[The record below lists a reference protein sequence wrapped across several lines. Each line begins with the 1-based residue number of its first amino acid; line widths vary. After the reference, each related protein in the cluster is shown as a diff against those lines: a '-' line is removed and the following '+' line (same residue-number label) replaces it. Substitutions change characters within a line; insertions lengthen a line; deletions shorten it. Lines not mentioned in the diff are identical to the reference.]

1 MASETMERRVVVLK
15 TSSPSSSTSLDDSFI
30 EAVNKQLGDVVAVCG
45 AGGWVA
51 VVVGGGTGAGG

>member
-1 MASETMERRVVVLK
+1 MLK